1 MDSTGMKIVFL
12 IRSLTFGGAERQ
24 LVALARGLHERGHQ
38 VRVGVFYAD
47 GPLEADLRV
56 AGIPVTVLDKGGR
69 WDLAGFMVR
78 LVRFL
83 REERPDIFHG
93 YLGTSNYLGVLT
105 RPFHGAKVVW
115 GVRASDLDGARYDW
129 FYRLDGT
136 IERNLA
142 RFPDLLIAN
151 SHAGRE
157 HVVGR
162 GFPPDRTIVIPNGID
177 AQRFQPDARMRSEV
191 RAELGVR
198 DSEMLIGRIGRLDHQ
213 KDYPTFLRAAAEIA
227 KQRLEVRFIC
237 VGTGPDD
244 YERELRDLGTRLGLT
259 ERVIWTGPRADMPGV
274 YNALDVMV
282 SSSAWGEGLPNV
294 VAEAMACGVPCVV
307 TDSGDS
313 AWVVGS
319 TGKVVPTR
327 DVPALAAAT
336 VAAIDELVAG
346 RADPTVIRQRI
357 IRELSM
363 EHLYEQTEAALHH
376 LIRQPKWSA
385 A

>member
-1 MDSTGMKIVFL
+1 MKIVFL

-24 LVALARGLHERGHQ
+24 LVALARGLHERGHH

-47 GPLEADLRV
+47 GPLESDLRA
-56 AGIPVTVLDKGGR
+56 AGVPVTVLDKGGR

-83 REERPDIFHG
+83 REERPDVFHG

-105 RPFHGAKVVW
+105 RPFHRAKVVW

-129 FYRLDGT
+129 FYRLDGM
-136 IERNLA
+136 IERSLA

-157 HVVGR
+157 YVIGR
-162 GFPPDRTIVIPNGID
+162 GFPAEKTIVIRNGID
-177 AQRFQPDARMRSEV
+177 AIRFHPDARLRSEL
-191 RAELGVR
+191 RAEFGVR
-198 DSEMLIGRIGRLDHQ
+198 ESDVLIGRIGRLDHQ
-213 KDYPTFLRAAAEIA
+213 KDYPTFIRAAAEIA
-227 KQRLEVRFIC
+227 KQRTNARFLC

-244 YERELRDLGTRLGLT
+244 YERELHDLADGLGLA
-259 ERVIWTGPRADMPGV
+259 ERVIWTGPRSDMPGV
-274 YNALDVMV
+274 YNALDLMV

-319 TGKVVPTR
+319 VGKVVPPSN
-327 DVPALAAAT
+327 VAALTEAT
-336 VAAIDELVAG
+336 VAMIDELVAG
-346 RADPTVIRQRI
+346 SVDAMAIRQRI
-357 IRELSM
+357 VRELSM
-363 EHLYEQTEAALHH
+363 ERLYEQTEAALRST
-376 LIRQPKWSA
+376 IRQPNWSVA
-385 A
+385 